1 MPDNLTNN
9 SAPKLKRVLGLK
21 DLVLLN
27 IVSIVGV
34 TSLAQVAQF
43 GYGSIILYVLAIIA
57 YLIPSGLI
65 VSELNARIPEEGG
78 FYLWTKTAF
87 GDLHGYTAAWAYWLS
102 NIVWL
107 PTVLMGV
114 AISALYFFGED
125 YLLLKDDPI
134 FTGSVCLSIL
144 WIITLL
150 NIIGMDKAK
159 WIQNLG
165 GIALWLSVVLLFI
178 FGTIYIIDIGS
189 AHEFSAGSLIPDFTD
204 FSLLPFFAIVVFC
217 FGGLEL
223 GPIMAGEAENPKT
236 NIPKAIII
244 SSIMVGLI
252 YIIGTISLIVTVP
265 EGKIEIIAGVA
276 QSFFK
281 FGDTYGIPG
290 IGIFGAILVVVS
302 TVGIFGA
309 WLTGNARIP
318 FVVGL
323 DHYLPEAV
331 GKIHSKFNTP
341 YVALVMQGI
350 VISLLFLSS
359 IIGSSIEE
367 AFLILLDM
375 SIILYFI
382 PILYMFASIIPHHLR
397 NTGGG
402 GIIRMFKKKPVL
414 VWITAVMGFL
424 ITLFSTIISAV
435 PTKEIENKTLFVIKV
450 VGGAFVLISLGQ
462 IVYFIKKRSA
472 KKRKLNE
479 H

>member
-1 MPDNLTNN
+1 MTDNLPDNNT
-9 SAPKLKRVLGLK
+9 PKLKRTLGLK

-27 IVSIVGV
+27 IACIVGL

-43 GYGSIILYVLAIIA
+43 GFGSLILYVVAIIA
-57 YLIPSGLI
+57 YLVPSGLV

-78 FYLWTKTAF
+78 FYLWTKTAL

-107 PTVLMGV
+107 PTVLLGI
-114 AISALYFFGED
+114 AISGLYFYGEE
-125 YLLLKDDPI
+125 YLYLKDDAI
-134 FTGSVCLSIL
+134 FTGSVCLAIL
-144 WIITLL
+144 WVITLL

-165 GIALWLSVVLLFI
+165 GISLWITVLLLFI
-178 FGTIYIIDIGS
+178 FGGIYIVNIGS
-189 AHEFSAGSLIPDFTD
+189 AHEFSVGSLIPDFTD
-204 FSLLPFFAIVVFC
+204 FSLLPFFAIVAFC

-223 GPIMAGEAENPKT
+223 GPIMAGEVDNPKI

-244 SSIMVGLI
+244 SSVMVGLI
-252 YIIGTISLIVTVP
+252 YIVGTLTLIITVP

-281 FGDTYGIPG
+281 FGETYKIPG

-302 TVGIFGA
+302 TVGLFGA
-309 WLTGNARIP
+309 WLTGTARLP

-323 DHYLPEAV
+323 DHYLPDVV
-331 GKIHSKFNTP
+331 GKIHPKFKTP

-350 VISLLFLSS
+350 VMSFLFLSS
-359 IIGSSIEE
+359 IMGSTIEE

-382 PILYMFASIIPHHLR
+382 PILYMFASMIPHHLR
-397 NTGGG
+397 NTGGE
-402 GIIRMFKKKPVL
+402 GIIEVFKKKPIL
-414 VWITAVMGFL
+414 VWITAGMGFL

-435 PTKEIENKTLFVIKV
+435 PTKEIEDKTLFVVKV

-462 IVYFIKKRSA
+462 TVYFIKKRPV
-472 KKRKLNE
+472 KK
-479 H
+479 